1 MPVTSPL
8 VSRLQPLG
16 ETIFAT
22 MTMRAQKFGAINL
35 GQGFPLDNGPQLM
48 LDEACRQLQAGNNQY
63 GHPRGDQ
70 QLRAAIATQRE
81 QRYGLRY
88 DPDTEILVT
97 VGATEAIAA
106 TVLALV
112 EPGSEVIVFEPYY
125 DAYAAAIALAGAKRI
140 AVPLGDLAA
149 LEAAITP
156 RTRLLIINS
165 PHNPTGTMLAEE
177 TLAGI
182 ARLACRHDFLVLAD
196 EVYEYLTYGE
206 HVHRPL
212 ALQPGMKERTIT
224 VSSAAKTFNLTGW
237 KTGWV
242 LAKAELVTAIV
253 TAKQFLSY
261 VGVTSL
267 QPAVAVG
274 LTQCMDW
281 VEENRQRFAARAQLL
296 QEALAAIGLEPSE
309 PAGTY
314 FLTTDIS
321 ALGYR
326 SGLDFCL
333 ALPEKAGVAAIPM
346 QVFCDSHRADQ
357 LVRWAFCWPEEKIQE
372 AGRRLAVA
380 FQH

>member
-1 MPVTSPL
+1 MSSSPL

-70 QLRAAIATQRE
+70 QLRAAIAAQRE

-261 VGVTSL
+261 VGVTPL

-296 QEALAAIGLEPSE
+296 QEALAAIGLEPSQ

-372 AGRRLAVA
+372 AGRRLAAA